1 LVNIDTK
8 LDRRMAIMNITRARD
23 GRRLLPIILTVVVLG
38 TLAGAWVVP
47 AAAQKVKKQQ
57 AAQALQNSL
66 KDVLLEHRGELTNL
80 GTVTKIVGD
89 YFVVEDEGGASM
101 HPLSAIHTLRVVRAE
116 EGSPAHLEIRLLA
129 RD

>member
-1 LVNIDTK
+1 
-8 LDRRMAIMNITRARD
+8 MAIMNTMRARD
-23 GRRLLPIILTVVVLG
+23 GRRLLPIILTTVVLCI
-38 TLAGAWVVP
+38 LAGAWIVP

-57 AAQALQNSL
+57 AAQALQNNL
-66 KDVLLEHRGELTNL
+66 KDVLMEHRGEVTNL

-89 YFVVEDEGGASM
+89 YFVLEDEGGVSM
-101 HPLSAIHTLRVVRAE
+101 HPLAAIHTLRVVKAE